1 MTNEVRGY
9 KLTDDGKEIAVTF
22 WYKESCHN
30 VYKSTWYYVDGR
42 QVRANKKEIKQ
53 LLESAPEI
61 LTQNTYFWKPAMNA
75 NQRRSN
81 EERRVNEVKEW
92 LEQNGFEIT
101 YVG

>member
-30 VYKSTWYYVDGR
+30 VYKSTWYYVDGK
-42 QVRANKKEIKQ
+42 QVRGNKKEIKE
-53 LLESAPEI
+53 LLATAPSI
-61 LTQNTYFWKPAMNA
+61 MTANCYFWKPAMNA
-75 NQRRSN
+75 SQRRSN
-81 EERRVNEVKEW
+81 EERRVMEVKEW
-92 LEQNGFEIT
+92 LESQGFEIT

>member
-42 QVRANKKEIKQ
+42 QVRANKKEIKE
-53 LLESAPEI
+53 LLTTAPSI
-61 LTQNTYFWKPAMNA
+61 MTANCYFWKPNMNA
-75 NQRRSN
+75 DGRRRN

>member
-53 LLESAPEI
+53 LLESEPEI

-81 EERRVNEVKEW
+81 EERRVMEVKEW
-92 LEQNGFEIT
+92 LESQGFEIT